1 MSFTP
6 INTFPN
12 GIYIPKIVPLVYD
25 DTLSYYEFVCK
36 LLNKLN
42 NEVIPALNQL
52 GVDVEALKAA
62 VQELQQ
68 VVSQFETRIHQNEVD
83 IAALQGSVAD
93 INTAIEGI
101 NGAITGLNNRVET
114 VENNITTLNN
124 SVESINQTI
133 INLTNIVTNLE
144 SLSDDVSA
152 LQGDV
157 SGLDTRVDA
166 LEEATFGDITVSPIN
181 GNYSYDM
188 HDLSGVDYSIE
199 TISGTGDNATVFVNA
214 SDMIAFHAAEE
225 GYTVKQLRL
234 KNFLTNLNAFDNNFG
249 TLELNF
255 GFCFQVGGLEFNKQ
269 VEFANGMTVAGL
281 LTGYTGGTVFT
292 SIKLEANSDNV
303 SYDLLIDCNDY
314 EGAYVIQLEY
324 LFCVA
329 GEVIL
334 SQSNMRKYVG
344 LPTSNLIALIKKNSK
359 DYDTA
364 IANIEADITSI
375 EGDIGSLNTTV
386 TNQGNAINSLSN
398 TVTSQ
403 GNTITSQG
411 NRITALETPVE
422 YTSFSD
428 VFDNIPEGL
437 NVLEFRLVKSGKMVT
452 ITMTGS
458 GLDASQNFST
468 YKLGSIKSGLRATLA
483 PRNGKPIVF
492 TGATLHRTDDTPPR
506 ISVAASGVKIPS
518 ASDISGVAVGV
529 LTGNENYNPFNP
541 TTQYVNRDLDTYSLL
556 LGITNYVSGLSTGFS
571 FTFTYVTN

>member
-1 MSFTP
+1 MYDFVKQ
-6 INTFPN
+6 FPN
-12 GIYIPKIVPLVYD
+12 NIFIPKIVPLVYD

-36 LLNKLN
+36 LLNKLEQIIDTL
-42 NEVIPALNQL
+42 NEL
-52 GVDVEALKAA
+52 GVKVDALEQAVSQLQDIVNGLDGRLTIVEGDVSDLKTA
-62 VQELQQ
+62 VQ
-68 VVSQFETRIHQNEVD
+68 N
-83 IAALQGSVAD
+83 
-93 INTAIEGI
+93 INTVIEGI
-101 NGAITGLNNRVET
+101 NTTISNLNNRVET
-114 VENNITTLNN
+114 VENNITTINN
-124 SVESINQTI
+124 SIESINQTI

-144 SLSDDVSA
+144 DLSDDVSA

-188 HDLSGVDYSIE
+188 HDLSGVDYDIE
-199 TISGTGDNATVFVNA
+199 TISGTGDNSTVFVNTN
-214 SDMIAFHAAEE
+214 DMIAFHKSEE
-225 GYTVKQLRL
+225 GYVVKQLRL

-249 TLELNF
+249 SLELNF

-269 VEFANGMTVAGL
+269 VEFANGMTVTGL
-281 LTGYTGGTVFT
+281 LTGYTGGTYFT

-359 DYDTA
+359 DYDAA
-364 IANIEADITSI
+364 INAIEADILDL

-386 TNQGNAINSLSN
+386 TNQGNAITGLSN

-428 VFDNIPEGL
+428 VFETIPEGL
-437 NVLEFRLVKSGKMVT
+437 NVLEFRLIKSGKTVT

-492 TGATLHRTDDTPPR
+492 TGATLHRTEDTPPR
-506 ISVAASGVKIPS
+506 ISVAASGIKIPS

>member
-1 MSFTP
+1 MYDFVKQ
-6 INTFPN
+6 FPN
-12 GIYIPKIVPLVYD
+12 NIFIPKIVPLVYD

-36 LLNKLN
+36 LLKKLE
-42 NEVIPALNQL
+42 EVIDTLNEL
-52 GVDVEALKAA
+52 GVKVEALEEA
-62 VQELQQ
+62 VAQLQTIVNGLDERLT
-68 VVSQFETRIHQNEVD
+68 VVEGDVSGLKTAVENINTVIE
-83 IAALQGSVAD
+83 G
-93 INTAIEGI
+93 INTAIS
-101 NGAITGLNNRVET
+101 GLNNRVET
-114 VENNITTLNN
+114 VENNITSLNN

-144 SLSDDVSA
+144 DLSDDVTA

-199 TISGTGDNATVFVNA
+199 TISGTGDNSTVFINT
-214 SDMIAFHAAEE
+214 SNMIAFHKSEE

-269 VEFANGMTVAGL
+269 VEFINGMTVTGL
-281 LTGYTGGTVFT
+281 LTGYTGGTYFT

-303 SYDLLIDCNDY
+303 SYDLVIDCNNYD
-314 EGAYVIQLEY
+314 GPYVLQLEY

-359 DYDTA
+359 DYDAA
-364 IANIEADITSI
+364 IAAIEADINSI

-386 TNQGNAINSLSN
+386 TSQGNSITSLSN

-422 YTSFSD
+422 YTNFSD
-428 VFDNIPEGL
+428 VFESIPAGL
-437 NVLEFRLVKSGKMVT
+437 NVLEFRLLKVGKMIT
-452 ITMTGS
+452 ITMTGA
-458 GLDASQNFST
+458 GLDNTQNYST
-468 YKLGSIKSGLRATLA
+468 YKLGTIKSGLRATLA
-483 PRNGKPIVF
+483 PRSGKPVVF
-492 TGATLHRTDDTPPR
+492 TGATLHKTDDTPPR
-506 ISVAASGVKIPS
+506 IWVASEGVKIPS
-518 ASDISGVAVGV
+518 AGDITGVAVGV
-529 LTGNENYNPFNP
+529 LTGNDNYNPFNP
-541 TTQYVNRDLDTYSLL
+541 TSQYVNRDLDTYSLL